1 MTIGASLFIAF
12 LVVQR
17 LSELLIARRNTSALL
32 AAGAREVG
40 AGHYPAI
47 VALHAAW
54 LVCIVVF
61 GYDEQVRGI
70 WLVLFAILQALRLW
84 ILMSLGSRWTT
95 RIIVTDTPLVR
106 RGPYRWINHPNYV
119 LVVLEIAIAPMVLG
133 LWQIALAFSALNALM
148 LTIRIRSENAA
159 LAAMRSA

>member
-40 AGHYPAI
+40 RGHYPAI

-133 LWQIALAFSALNALM
+133 LWQIALSFSALNALM

>member
-40 AGHYPAI
+40 RGHYPAI

-133 LWQIALAFSALNALM
+133 LWQIALSFSALNALM

-159 LAAMRSA
+159 LGAMRSA